1 MAAKI
6 TRTFTVYEAIAYTLS
21 DDNPPVVEEYARVQ
35 TTDTSMN
42 ERKARIAFRDA
53 GVALPKHCMVKWV
66 ECEAITYSMTLDKF
80 VANADVDA

>member
-6 TRTFTVYEAIAYTLS
+6 TRTLTVYEAIAYTLS
-21 DDNPPVVEEYARVQ
+21 DANPPVVEEYARVQ

-80 VANADVDA
+80 VANADVNA